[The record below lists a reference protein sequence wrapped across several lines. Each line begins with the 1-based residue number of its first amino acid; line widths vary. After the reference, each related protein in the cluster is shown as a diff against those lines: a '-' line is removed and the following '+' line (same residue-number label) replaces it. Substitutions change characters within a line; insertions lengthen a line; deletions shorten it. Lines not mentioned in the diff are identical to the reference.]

1 MVEPSARPNGLLLE
15 PAAVVAAAPVPVPVP
30 DEAHDASAPP
40 SGSRAAAAIEPRMKV
55 RRSNVERGVL
65 PVSCGVIAR
74 YCLSG
79 VVIGARDGMRDAG
92 FSDGISS
99 VWG

>member
-1 MVEPSARPNGLLLE
+1 MPNGLLLE
-15 PAAVVAAAPVPVPVP
+15 RRRRVAAAPVPVPVP
-30 DEAHDASAPP
+30 DEAHDASAPAE
-40 SGSRAAAAIEPRMKV
+40 REQAAAAIAPRMKV

-79 VVIGARDGMRDAG
+79 
-92 FSDGISS
+92 
-99 VWG
+99 W